1 MRNSLLRRLAWLFLL
16 CLTTV
21 ASNLAF
27 AEILKPWKQGVT
39 PPLALKDLQGH
50 PRSLNEF
57 RGKVVIVNFWA
68 TWCEPCVEEMP
79 SLQKLKDLLPAGRVE
94 VIGVNLGENE
104 IRIRQFVEK
113 TGIAFPLLLDRDG
126 DAKKVWKVNG
136 APTTYVL
143 DAKGRVR
150 FYWVGEVDFA
160 DRALQDKIRKLIT
173 NK

>member
-1 MRNSLLRRLAWLFLL
+1 MNFATFASLSLALALGVPA
-16 CLTTV
+16 V
-21 ASNLAF
+21 AA
-27 AEILKPWKQGVT
+27 T
-39 PPLALKDLQGH
+39 PDARTWHGPTPALALKDLAGQLHG
-50 PRSLNEF
+50 LAEY

-126 DAKKVWKVNG
+126 DAKKAWKVNG